1 MKSSGTSKVQ
11 GVDSISTAIPLMKA
25 PYQKGVIC
33 VDVTNRCNLGCSNC
47 TRFLENQDG
56 YWDMT
61 PENFRIAVKSLRE
74 YPGVIAVIGGNPAMH
89 KDFEL
94 LCKIF
99 VEEIPEK
106 SRRGLWSN
114 HVFKHAELAA
124 ATFGTFNMNTHGDP
138 KGTESLRD
146 LYLRTNK
153 KGNLFVGNS
162 LHAPLLTALK
172 DLYSEQEMWQLISEC
187 DINQR
192 WSGTIIQNNGK
203 LRAYFCEVAGSFD
216 VARGEDFGHEV
227 VDNWWRK
234 PIEDYVSQI
243 QRFCPGCGAAA
254 RIKGTLDKEET
265 DTYTISNLDLVKK
278 SEKRKRNSVLISK
291 PNEIEH
297 LERPI
302 TSHQKSINKSFLII
316 RSRLRL
322 RSRIK
327 NLLAKN
333 RMMREK

>member
-1 MKSSGTSKVQ
+1 MKNSKTLDLKV
-11 GVDSISTAIPLMKA
+11 VKSISTAIPLMKA
-25 PYQKGVIC
+25 PFQKGVIC

-61 PENFRIAVKSLRE
+61 PENFRIAVRSLRE
-74 YPGVIAVIGGNPAMH
+74 YPGVIAMIGGNPAMH
-89 KDFEL
+89 RDFEQ
-94 LCKIF
+94 LCQIF
-99 VEEIPEK
+99 IEEIPEK

-114 HVFKHAELAA
+114 NVFKHAELAA
-124 ATFGTFNMNTHGDP
+124 ATFGTFNMNTHGDA

-153 KGNLFVGNS
+153 KGNLFIGNS

-172 DLYSEQEMWQLISEC
+172 DLYSEEDMWKLISQC

-192 WSGTIIQNNGK
+192 WSGTIIQNNGV

-216 VARGEDFGHEV
+216 VARGEDFGHPV

-234 PIEDYVSQI
+234 PIEEYVGQI
-243 QRFCPGCGAAA
+243 QKFCPGCGAAA
-254 RIKGTLDKEET
+254 RFKGTLDNEET

-278 SEKRKRNSVLISK
+278 SEKRHRKSILISN
-291 PNEIEH
+291 PNSMEH

-302 TSHQKSINKSFLII
+302 TSHQESINKRILII
-316 RSRLRL
+316 RSRLRI

-327 NLLAKN
+327 NVFA
-333 RMMREK
+333 RIIS